1 MTEIQMIDR
10 QGVAPFLEQEIPQ
23 QMGEALDADGLLL
36 WGAFENGGMAAVAGM
51 QPDGEIT
58 VLYVTPEKEKRGIG
72 LLLLNVMRD
81 YAIAVLQLQR
91 VTIEVTPV
99 TRAPYFYKRGFAIA
113 LAETAPAGS
122 VRLESRLYRSTDMPP
137 QEGIRVAGGVVYEKR
152 RVSAKAVLTVTAV
165 ILATAFFVI
174 SGVTIYHLAAEN
186 PYTIQDYEQTME
198 ENGI

>member
-10 QGVAPFLEQEIPQ
+10 QGVAPFLEQEMPQ
-23 QMGEALDADGLLL
+23 QMREAMDADGLLL
-36 WGAFENGGMAAVAGM
+36 WGAYENGGMAAIAGM

-58 VLYVTPEKEKRGIG
+58 VLYVTPARERRGTG
-72 LLLLNVMRD
+72 LLLLNAMRD

-99 TRAPYFYKRGFAIA
+99 TKAPYFYKRGFAVA
-113 LAETAPAGS
+113 LTETAPAGS
-122 VRLESRLYRSTDMPP
+122 VRLESRLYCSTDVPS
-137 QEGIRVAGGVVYEKR
+137 QEGMRAAGVTYEKR

-174 SGVTIYHLAAEN
+174 SGVTIYHLAAEK
-186 PYTIQDYEQTME
+186 PYTMQDYEQTME

>member
-23 QMGEALDADGLLL
+23 QMGEALDAAGLLL

-91 VTIEVTPV
+91 VT
-99 TRAPYFYKRGFAIA
+99 RAPYFYKRGFAIA
-113 LAETAPAGS
+113 LTETAPAGS
-122 VRLESRLYRSTDMPP
+122 VRIESRLYRSTDVPP
-137 QEGIRVAGGVVYEKR
+137 QEGIRAAGGVVYEKR